1 MDRLQAMEIF
11 VRVAERQSF
20 SAAADDLNLS
30 RQLVSERVADLEHR
44 LGVRLLQR
52 TTRRV
57 SLTESGAAYLEKVRT
72 GLAALE
78 EAEAEAASLSA
89 RPRGTLRVNAPMS
102 FGFKHVAPAVGD
114 FLLANAD
121 VRVELTLNDRT
132 INLVEEN
139 VDLAIRIGQ
148 LMDSSLIAKKLA
160 ACRMVLCAAPS
171 YLKTHSA
178 VKHPRDLAEHACLT
192 FAYWTAGPEWAF
204 TRKGEQASV
213 RVESRL
219 WCNNGEALVEA
230 AAVGAGI
237 VMQPNFIAGPAV
249 REGRLVELLPGW
261 RAPDLNIY
269 AIYPPSQFVPAKTR
283 AFIDHLT
290 KHFAA
295 SSYWEK

>member
-1 MDRLQAMEIF
+1 MDRLQAIEIF

-30 RQLVSERVADLEHR
+30 RQMVSDRIKELEER

-57 SLTESGAAYLEKVRT
+57 SLTESGTAYLEKVRA

-78 EAEAEAASLSA
+78 EAEAEASSLAA

-102 FGFKHVAPAVGD
+102 FGFKHVAPAVGA
-114 FLLANAD
+114 FLLANED

-132 INLVEEN
+132 INLIEEN
-139 VDLAIRIGQ
+139 VDLAIRIGR
-148 LMDSSLIAKKLA
+148 LADSRLIAKKLA
-160 ACRMVLCAAPS
+160 SCRMVLCAAPS
-171 YLKTHSA
+171 YLKTHGA
-178 VKHPRDLAEHACLT
+178 VKHPRDLAGHACLT
-192 FAYWTAGPEWAF
+192 FAYWTAGPEWTF
-204 TRKGEQASV
+204 TRKGEQVSV

-230 AAVGAGI
+230 AAIGAGI
-237 VMQPNFIAGPAV
+237 VMQPNFIAGPAL
-249 REGRLVELLPGW
+249 REGRLVELLPAW

-269 AIYPPSQFVPAKTR
+269 AIYPPSQFIPAKTR

-295 SSYWEK
+295 TPYWE